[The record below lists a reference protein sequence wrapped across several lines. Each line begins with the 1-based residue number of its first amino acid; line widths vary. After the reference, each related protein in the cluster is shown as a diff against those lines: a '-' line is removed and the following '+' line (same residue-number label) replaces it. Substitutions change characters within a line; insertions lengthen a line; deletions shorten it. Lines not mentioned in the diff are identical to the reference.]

1 MHSHTRH
8 SLENLGFIG
17 KFLQKHRLLRLWF
30 AQREQ
35 ECKRKSGIDLDF
47 DRAYWTPPLSAEGA
61 YKLEAGQIESLGLHP
76 IVSLTDH
83 NNIEASTLL
92 RQSPQYADV
101 PVSVE
106 WTVPFG
112 QAIFHIGVHNIPPDT
127 AQNLMSILRES
138 TAGANERQIVDL
150 LFELRDIPNL
160 LLVFNHPVWNFSGVT
175 QDIFD
180 FELKRFLERAG
191 RSLDAFELNGMRGSR
206 ENRKVM
212 QLAAEWDQLL
222 VAGGD
227 RHACEPNAML
237 NLTNAA
243 DFSEFIDEVRNGR
256 QSIVLMMP
264 QYEQPLNWRFYVGF
278 TKVIQEYPDY
288 PEGQRKWDERTLH
301 PGASGDL
308 APLSQMWPKGPPPY
322 LKKIFALAAL
332 GARLPLDAMMHT
344 PNFMELSEPIEHF
357 PEPLRVGIDPQNVQL
372 ATPNADRLR

>member
-1 MHSHTRH
+1 MHNRVLFLSRNESVHTDFRSGVSMHSHTRH

-112 QAIFHIGVHNIPPDT
+112 QAIFHIGVHNIPPAT

-138 TAGANERQIVDL
+138 TAEANERQIVDL
-150 LFELRDIPNL
+150 LFELRDIPNV

-191 RSLDAFELNGMRGSR
+191 RSLDAFELNGMRGCR
-206 ENRKVM
+206 ENRKGHGTGRGVGSASCRRGRPPR
-212 QLAAEWDQLL
+212 LRTECDAEPHQCGGLL
-222 VAGGD
+222 RVHRRSA
-227 RHACEPNAML
+227 
-237 NLTNAA
+237 
-243 DFSEFIDEVRNGR
+243 
-256 QSIVLMMP
+256 
-264 QYEQPLNWRFYVGF
+264 
-278 TKVIQEYPDY
+278 
-288 PEGQRKWDERTLH
+288 QRKTERCAH
-301 PGASGDL
+301 D
-308 APLSQMWPKGPPPY
+308 
-322 LKKIFALAAL
+322 AA
-332 GARLPLDAMMHT
+332 
-344 PNFMELSEPIEHF
+344 
-357 PEPLRVGIDPQNVQL
+357 V
-372 ATPNADRLR
+372 